1 LKIIVTIT
9 MNPAIDTGSSVVHV
23 IPERKLSCSIP
34 RHEPGGGGINV
45 SRAIK
50 KLGGESLA
58 LYPAGGSYGQML
70 RNLLDAEGL
79 NHHLV
84 PINGSTRENFTIFE
98 ESSGQ
103 QFRFGMPGP
112 PIQDAELEL
121 ILEVL
126 TTIDPKPDYIVAS
139 GSLTPGVPKDFYANM
154 ARIAKELNARTI
166 VDTSGEGLQAA
177 VRAGVY
183 LLKPNMNE
191 LRTLAKQEI
200 KDESQQ
206 VEVARGIIENGQ
218 SEIVVVSLGAA
229 GALMVSK
236 EGCERFRAPIVPI
249 RSKVGAGD
257 SMLAGI
263 VLSLAQGKSMQDA
276 VRFGIA
282 AGSAAVMTPGTE
294 LCRREDTERLYERMI
309 SDNSKH
315 FNKN

>member
-1 LKIIVTIT
+1 MKIIVTVT
-9 MNPAIDTGSSVVHV
+9 MNPAIDTSSSVVHV
-23 IPERKLSCSIP
+23 IAERKLRCSVP

-70 RNLLDAEGL
+70 QDLLDAEGL
-79 NHHLV
+79 NHHPI
-84 PINGSTRENFTIFE
+84 PINGSTRENFIIFE
-98 ESSGQ
+98 GSSGQ

-112 PIQDAELEL
+112 SMQDAELEL
-121 ILEVL
+121 ILKVL

-139 GSLTPGVPKDFYANM
+139 GSLPSGAPNDFYASM
-154 ARIAKELNARTI
+154 ARIAKEINARII

-218 SEIVVVSLGAA
+218 SEVVVVSLGAA
-229 GALMVSK
+229 GALMVTK

-249 RSKVGAGD
+249 QSKVGAGD

-263 VLSLAQGKSMQDA
+263 VLSLAQGKPVRDA
-276 VRFGIA
+276 VRFGVS

-309 SDNSKH
+309 TDNSKN
-315 FNKN
+315 FNRN